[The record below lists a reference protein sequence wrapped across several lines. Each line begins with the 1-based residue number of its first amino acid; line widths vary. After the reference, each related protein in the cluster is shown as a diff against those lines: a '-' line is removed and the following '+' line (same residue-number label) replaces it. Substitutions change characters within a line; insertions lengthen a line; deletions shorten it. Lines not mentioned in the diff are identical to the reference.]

1 MMNMDQLFRAL
12 PRDLQWEVLTEFT
25 GTHTVRKGQLR
36 RKMVLDDAKHKM
48 VQDMPRIQTI
58 VSPVGY
64 SYTQEITYVKL
75 SGGREISCYQ
85 SPNGKDTYYMFV
97 SNRPYDPNRSYHCG
111 KFITSFLPPENSV
124 DLPPFVK
131 HSYPSYEHTDK
142 KKKKK
147 L

>member
-25 GTHTVRKGQLR
+25 GTHTVRKGKLR
-36 RKMVLDDAKHKM
+36 RKMVFDAKHQM

-58 VSPVGY
+58 VSPG
-64 SYTQEITYVKL
+64 YTQAITRVEL
-75 SGGREISCYQ
+75 SYGQGITCFQ

-97 SNRPYDPNRSYHCG
+97 SNRPYDPTRSYLRG
-111 KFITSFLPPENSV
+111 KFITKVLPPESSV

>member
-1 MMNMDQLFRAL
+1 MNVDQLFRAL

-25 GTHTVRKGQLR
+25 GTHTVRKGKLM
-36 RKMVLDDAKHKM
+36 RKIVFNDRHQMIK
-48 VQDMPRIQTI
+48 DMHRIQTI
-58 VSPVGY
+58 VHGI
-64 SYTQEITYVKL
+64 TQVEL
-75 SGGREISCYQ
+75 SGGRKISCYQ
-85 SPNGKDTYYMFV
+85 SPNGKDTYYMFIN
-97 SNRPYDPNRSYHCG
+97 NRPYDPTRSYHCG
-111 KFITSFLPPENSV
+111 KIITSVLPPENSI

>member
-1 MMNMDQLFRAL
+1 MNTDQLFRAL

-36 RKMVLDDAKHKM
+36 RKMVFDAKHQM
-48 VQDMPRIQTI
+48 VQDMPRIQTT
-58 VSPVGY
+58 VSPANH
-64 SYTQEITYVKL
+64 SYRQAITHVKL

-85 SPNGKDTYYMFV
+85 SPTGEDAYYMFV
-97 SNRPYDPNRSYHCG
+97 SNRPYDPTRSYHRG
-111 KFITSFLPPENSV
+111 KFITKVLPPENSV

-131 HSYPSYEHTDK
+131 HLYPSYEHTDK
-142 KKKKK
+142 KKKMK